1 MLLNLNITN
10 MIKGKQH
17 FKTIRFINA
26 VCKKYSL
33 STNS

>member
-1 MLLNLNITN
+1 MLLNLNIAN

-17 FKTIRFINA
+17 FKTIRFINT